1 MYEWKKHASYAFQFF
16 NPFIL
21 QFFFV
26 SLHSKKLSITT
37 QMNLYVRYF
46 DHEYLA
52 KSVDDAINFLRSIE
66 EIKLESNAGSRIAT
80 FLSSSNI
87 YPFRLKVSYSNYV
100 LFLKTEAET
109 LEQFKEEEV
118 MRKEQKMERVASMAE
133 RKKSIMDALNEE
145 NIGWW
150 EAGLTFKR
158 VLIIPETGKC
168 KYVDTPFRVRLRAFS
183 AMDAYN
189 RIIEHLKN
197 RPEIDPRSQF
207 PSAKSDKFE
216 YQFIGEEY
224 EMESDAEKAAEELA
238 PEASVQ

>member
-1 MYEWKKHASYAFQFF
+1 
-16 NPFIL
+16 
-21 QFFFV
+21 
-26 SLHSKKLSITT
+26 
-37 QMNLYVRYF
+37 MNLYVRYF

-52 KSVDDAINFLRSIE
+52 KSVEDAIDFLRSIE
-66 EIKLESNAGSRIAT
+66 EIKLESNAASRITT

-109 LEQFKEEEV
+109 LEQFKEEEAL
-118 MRKEQKMERVASMAE
+118 RKEQKMERVVTMAE
-133 RKKSIMDALNEE
+133 RKKNILDALNEE

-168 KYVDTPFRVRLRAFS
+168 KYVDTPFRVRLRACS

-189 RIIEHLKN
+189 RIIEHLKS

-216 YQFIGEEY
+216 YQFIGEEMG
-224 EMESDAEKAAEELA
+224 EENNAEEAAEEPA
-238 PEASVQ
+238 AEA